1 MDTLQER
8 HANWQG
14 ARELAAN
21 DPTID
26 LENNTHDVNPY
37 SNDPED
43 YQEPETEVPTQTQ
56 IQEVQQPTPTENHEQ
71 GGGTPERQVLDTK
84 DSPSTQR

>member
-1 MDTLQER
+1 MKAIMDTLQER

-37 SNDPED
+37 SVSQPFSHLLPGVMQLINPRM
-43 YQEPETEVPTQTQ
+43 TQKT
-56 IQEVQQPTPTENHEQ
+56 
-71 GGGTPERQVLDTK
+71 TK
-84 DSPSTQR
+84 NRRPR